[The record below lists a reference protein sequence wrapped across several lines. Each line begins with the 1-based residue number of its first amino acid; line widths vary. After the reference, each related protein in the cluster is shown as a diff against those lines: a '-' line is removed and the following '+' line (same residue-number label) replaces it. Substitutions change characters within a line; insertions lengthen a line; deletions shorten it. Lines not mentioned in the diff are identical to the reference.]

1 MIRITSRDNS
11 IAEFNRPGITNL
23 SVFKMAATIRSL
35 GSLWKNFRNLCIG
48 TVLPSQTP
56 VLGSCS
62 RFTLQCRFRSRGWQL
77 GKIKPLIN
85 EGTPTILNEVENE
98 TLIAR
103 VSERMIRG
111 DISRLFAVVHIRGL
125 QRKVTTE
132 DLVIV
137 HGSFPP
143 NIGERI
149 RLEKVLLVGSKDFTL
164 IGKPL
169 LSRTLV
175 NVEATVIEK
184 TLTHSKPCLNYRPRK
199 NDRKFK
205 LFKGEQTII
214 VINKIAVNPNGLT
227 LDNSDIISVG

>member
-1 MIRITSRDNS
+1 M
-11 IAEFNRPGITNL
+11 
-23 SVFKMAATIRSL
+23 
-35 GSLWKNFRNLCIG
+35 
-48 TVLPSQTP
+48 
-56 VLGSCS
+56 
-62 RFTLQCRFRSRGWQL
+62 
-77 GKIKPLIN
+77 IN